1 VPPTLA
7 QLCADL
13 DGIPVT
19 RLSDEQDLAG
29 LMLAAA
35 NAAGL
40 SPAAAPLVRV
50 GPEGADAVLLCHGGH
65 VLLHGVPEAGY
76 CFIDVAG
83 LDAAPLQRGFDI
95 VVRRLGA
102 HQVRAHRRQGHTV
115 ATEGA

>member
-13 DGIPVT
+13 DGIPVA
-19 RLSDEQDLAG
+19 RVSDEQDRVG

-40 SPAAAPLVRV
+40 SPAAAPVVRV
-50 GPEGADAVLLCHGGH
+50 SPAGADAVLLCHGGH

-76 CFIDVAG
+76 CFVDVAG
-83 LDAAPLQRGFDI
+83 LRAAPLPRGFDI
-95 VVRRLGA
+95 GVRRLGA
-102 HQVRAHRRQGHTV
+102 HQGRADRWHGHSV
-115 ATEGA
+115 AAEGA

>member
-1 VPPTLA
+1 MPPTFT
-7 QLCADL
+7 QVCADL

-40 SPAAAPLVRV
+40 SPATAPLVRV
-50 GPEGADAVLLCHGGH
+50 GPAGADAILLCHGGH

-76 CFIDVAG
+76 CFVEVAG
-83 LDAAPLQRGFDI
+83 LRAAPLQRGFDI

-102 HQVRAHRRQGHTV
+102 DQVRAHRRQGHSV
-115 ATEGA
+115 AAEGA